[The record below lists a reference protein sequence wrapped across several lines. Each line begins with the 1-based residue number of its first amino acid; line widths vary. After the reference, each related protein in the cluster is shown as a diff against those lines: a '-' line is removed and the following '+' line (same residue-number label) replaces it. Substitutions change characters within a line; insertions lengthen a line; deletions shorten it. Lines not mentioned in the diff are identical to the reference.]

1 MPRLSSKEKYIN
13 EVFNLYKRKGLHL
26 SMEQIAEE
34 LHITKKTLYNNFE
47 NKEDM
52 MQTVVEYF
60 FHGLES
66 KMLAS
71 VNSSKNAIEALFMI
85 SATIRCEIDKLGE
98 VLLDDLSKENIEMFV
113 HSSRTS
119 FYSRVI
125 RENLKRGIE
134 EKLYRNDLDIEYAT
148 LFYTSVI
155 DMFYRKE
162 SSYRLL
168 KKSAEFHSELVKH
181 HLYSI
186 VNTNCRGLLESYL

>member
-1 MPRLSSKEKYIN
+1 MPRLSSKDRYIK
-13 EVFNLYKRKGLHL
+13 EVFNLYKRRGLHL
-26 SMEQIAEE
+26 NMEQIADE

-52 MQTVVEYF
+52 MQTVVEFF

-66 KMLAS
+66 KMMAS
-71 VNSSKNAIEALFMI
+71 VDSSKNAIEALFMI

-134 EKLYRNDLDIEYAT
+134 EKLYRSDLDIEYAT

-155 DMFYRKE
+155 EMFYKQE

-168 KKSAEFHSELVKH
+168 KKSGEFHSELVKH
-181 HLYSI
+181 HLYSV
-186 VNTNCRGLLESYL
+186 VNTNSRVLLESYL